1 MIPQS
6 LGTALQDT
14 VNRGIGG
21 QMKRASAAPF
31 WELDKRQQ
39 SELECSLEKAA
50 KADEFFR
57 DKGD

>member
-1 MIPQS
+1 
-6 LGTALQDT
+6 
-14 VNRGIGG
+14 
-21 QMKRASAAPF
+21 MKRASAAPF